1 MHTWTVLLGPNSSYI
16 QLYHRI
22 SSSRTTKQAEN
33 RWFTSNWNVNPLQW
47 HPTDCLWP
55 DRANKMML
63 CYSERQRRAFTIG
76 STKDFK
82 LEHLGVLFVIS
93 PSGAHV
99 KVITTPTIWAN
110 DLISTWRAI
119 IALHHRIVSNWHA
132 PLVAI
137 GQEQWAQHRDKGPST
152 SSSKSTI
159 ENMNM
164 VNRLYKAS
172 EKINQ
177 WTLYEHIIKLLDH
190 STTDMDDDIKR
201 AHRPTIKNDQ
211 TIKTRRER

>member
-1 MHTWTVLLGPNSSYI
+1 
-16 QLYHRI
+16 
-22 SSSRTTKQAEN
+22 
-33 RWFTSNWNVNPLQW
+33 
-47 HPTDCLWP
+47 
-55 DRANKMML
+55 MML
-63 CYSERQRRAFTIG
+63 CYSERQRRAFTIR

-99 KVITTPTIWAN
+99 KVTTTPTIWAN
-110 DLISTWRAI
+110 DLISTWRVI
-119 IALHHRIVSNWHA
+119 IALHHLIVSNWHA

-137 GQEQWAQHRDKGPST
+137 GQEQWAQHKDKGPST
-152 SSSKSTI
+152 SSSKSTV

-177 WTLYEHIIKLLDH
+177 SKSYEHFTKLLI
-190 STTDMDDDIKR
+190 SPPPIRMMTWKGCIGWLQ
-201 AHRPTIKNDQ
+201 TIKNRWGKNMEYVEED
-211 TIKTRRER
+211 E